1 MKKELPVCFE
11 VEKRCFAKRD
21 GHCTILTNT
30 DSNTICR
37 FCKERAE
44 ITKGKYYPKIDYS
57 K

>member
-11 VEKRCFAKRD
+11 VEKRCFAKENGR
-21 GHCTILTNT
+21 CTILTNT